1 MLMLPISLTIAA
13 GAALLNLWLATRVGR
28 VRGQEKVSIGD
39 GGNDR
44 LIRRMRAQ
52 ANYVENTPFVLILL
66 ALIELGIGSSIW
78 LWAVGA
84 LYLVGRILHAIGMDG
99 MMWGRMVG
107 TIITMLTQIGLAA
120 TALIIVY
127 QSPAS
132 ITGASVT
139 ETVVLE
145 QK

>member
-1 MLMLPISLTIAA
+1 MFMLPISLTIAA

-66 ALIELGIGSSIW
+66 ALVELGIGSSIW

-107 TIITMLTQIGLAA
+107 TIITMLTQLGLAVFALYVVYA
-120 TALIIVY
+120 TPVSFSSRIVE
-127 QSPAS
+127 
-132 ITGASVT
+132 T
-139 ETVVLE
+139 EVVAP
-145 QK
+145 K

>member
-66 ALIELGIGSSIW
+66 ALVELGIGSSMW

-107 TIITMLTQIGLAA
+107 TIITMLTLLGLAI
-120 TALIIVY
+120 TALLSVYLTPTKIVG
-127 QSPAS
+127 
-132 ITGASVT
+132 TEVT
-139 ETVVLE
+139 ETVAI
-145 QK
+145 QPK